1 MKLSYLLINV
11 VLVAG
16 GIFAYDQLKSPE
28 QARNPAPAYDP
39 LRADDYD
46 ADPIERDDPEPLRVE
61 AGMRGSYDKATVRA
75 LEDRIAS
82 LERKLARLP
91 RGGASTDDGTPLPVG
106 GKLPELSTHD
116 FIDPE
121 NPTFDEKTVQTLEA
135 YVDEIN
141 RRKQEQRQRDRI
153 GGEMDRLGIELTE
166 EQKKNVIDQTLHY
179 QTKARELLRQSW
191 PRDEKGREDRRA
203 AFEGLQEEYRTTI
216 NRLVPADA
224 AEKISTSRVARG
236 MGFYSRGGGGGN
248 ARGPRRSGR

>member
-16 GIFAYDQLKSPE
+16 GIFAYDQLRSPE
-28 QARNPAPAYDP
+28 QARSQAPAYDP

-46 ADPIERDDPEPLRVE
+46 ADAIERDDPEPMR
-61 AGMRGSYDKATVRA
+61 ATGMQGSHDKATVRA

-91 RGGASTDDGTPLPVG
+91 RGGGSTDDGTPLPVG

-116 FIDPE
+116 FIDPD

-153 GGEMDRLGIELTE
+153 GGEMERLGIELTE
-166 EQKKNVIDQTLHY
+166 EQKKGVIDQTLLY
-179 QTKARELLRQSW
+179 QTKARELLRQAW
-191 PRDEKGREDRRA
+191 PRDEKGREDRKQ
-203 AFEGLQEEYRTTI
+203 AFQGLQEEYKTTI

-236 MGFYSRGGGGGN
+236 IGFYGGGN
-248 ARGPRRSGR
+248 ARGPRRGGGGRGDR